1 MKSLKTAA
9 QSQATDDS
17 DLKRTQTA
25 RSKLKAHQQR
35 KKTQR
40 LDRLEKMYNELSE
53 KWIIF

>member
-17 DLKRTQTA
+17 DLKKTQTA
-25 RSKLKAHQQR
+25 RSKLKAHQQK

-53 KWIIF
+53 K